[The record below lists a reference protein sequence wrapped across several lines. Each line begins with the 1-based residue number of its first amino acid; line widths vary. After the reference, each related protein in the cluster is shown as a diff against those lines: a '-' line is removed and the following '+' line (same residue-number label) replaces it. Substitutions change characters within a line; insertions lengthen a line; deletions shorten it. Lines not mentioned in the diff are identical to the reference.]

1 MKLLPA
7 RNSGA
12 RTRRF
17 PMLAAIG
24 PGLLLAATGVGG
36 GDLATGTFVG
46 SLLGT
51 GLLWAVVVGA
61 FMKYVITEG
70 VARWQLAT
78 GNTFLE
84 GVFHKGGPV
93 VIWAFLPY
101 LLLFTFFVGGAQM
114 SACGVALVAL
124 FPVFDNPDNG
134 KVVFGIACSAV
145 GVAMVLIGGYRLFE
159 QVMRVCIG
167 VMFVTV
173 VLTAVLLWPGTGVVL
188 RGLLVP
194 TIPDFS
200 GLGLTWTVA
209 LIGGI
214 GGTVTM
220 LCYGYWMREEG
231 RTDPDELRVCR
242 VDLGAGYFMT
252 ALFGIAMVII
262 GSTIEIEGQGTT
274 LLVDLADRLEG
285 PLGPWGRWLFLIGA
299 FGAVFSS
306 LLGVWQSVP
315 YIFADCWGL
324 VRERHERGAQMTVDT
339 SAWPY
344 RAYLL
349 LIATVPMVGLFRGFQ
364 DVQRL
369 YTVTGALF
377 LPFVTLALLLLNS
390 RTDWVGKSLKNS
402 PWGSAALLVV
412 LLFFSSL
419 AVRTML

>member
-1 MKLLPA
+1 
-7 RNSGA
+7 
-12 RTRRF
+12 
-17 PMLAAIG
+17 MLAAIG

-51 GLLWAVVVGA
+51 SLLWAVVVGA

-242 VDLGAGYFMT
+242 IDLGAGYFMT

-274 LLVDLADRLEG
+274 LLGRSGGSARG
-285 PLGPWGRWLFLIGA
+285 PARTLGPV
-299 FGAVFSS
+299 AVPDRRVRRGLQQPPRGLAVSALYLRR
-306 LLGVWQSVP
+306 LLGARARAPRARCASDGEYLGVALSRLP
-315 YIFADCWGL
+315 AAH
-324 VRERHERGAQMTVDT
+324 R
-339 SAWPY
+339 Y
-344 RAYLL
+344 RADGRTL
-349 LIATVPMVGLFRGFQ
+349 
-364 DVQRL
+364 QRIS
-369 YTVTGALF
+369 GR
-377 LPFVTLALLLLNS
+377 P
-390 RTDWVGKSLKNS
+390 
-402 PWGSAALLVV
+402 AALHGDRRPVP
-412 LLFFSSL
+412 
-419 AVRTML
+419 AVRHAGPPIA